1 MNCPRK
7 LFYTEGE
14 NIEMQ
19 KKKVIRETI
28 EAIVIALVLALI
40 IRTFVV
46 QAFKIPSS
54 SMEPTL
60 LIGDH
65 IMVSKFIYGVPV
77 PFSDKKIFAYKS
89 PKQGDVIV
97 FEFPGNPQECKSF
110 AGTMMKRFENIKE
123 KGDPW
128 QLVTDD
134 CKDFIKRVVAVAGDT
149 VEVRD
154 KIVYVN
160 GNPLADNRGVNV
172 DPYIYPKGGSEIRDN
187 FGPYKVSPD
196 SVFVMGDNRDRSYDS
211 RYWGSVKLSE
221 IKGKA
226 FIIYWSWD
234 GNDHWVRWRRF
245 ANIIR

>member
-1 MNCPRK
+1 
-7 LFYTEGE
+7 
-14 NIEMQ
+14 MQ

-65 IMVSKFIYGVPV
+65 LLVTKFIYGVAV
-77 PFSDKKIFAYKS
+77 PFTDRKILSFKKPKS
-89 PKQGDVIV
+89 GDVIV
-97 FEFPGNPQECKSF
+97 FEFPGNPEYCKGFSS
-110 AGTMMKRFENIKE
+110 TVVKRFENTMA
-123 KGDPW
+123 KGSAW
-128 QLVTDD
+128 QLITDD
-134 CKDFIKRVVAVAGDT
+134 CKDFIKRVVAVEGDI
-149 VEVRD
+149 VEVKD
-154 KIVYVN
+154 KNVYVN
-160 GNPLADNRGVNV
+160 GKPLENNRGVNI
-172 DPYIYPKGGSEIRDN
+172 DPAIYPRGGETRDN
-187 FGPYKVSPD
+187 FGPYTVPKE
-196 SVFVMGDNRDRSYDS
+196 SVFAMGDNRDRSFDS
-211 RYWGSVKLSE
+211 RYWGSVNLNE

-234 GNDHWVRWRRF
+234 GNEHWVRWRRF

>member
-1 MNCPRK
+1 
-7 LFYTEGE
+7 
-14 NIEMQ
+14 MQ

-28 EAIVIALVLALI
+28 EAILIALVMTFI
-40 IRTFVV
+40 IRAFVV

-65 IMVSKFIYGVPV
+65 ILVSKFIYGAPV
-77 PFSDKKIFAYKS
+77 PFTDQKIFSFKN

-97 FEFPGNPQECKSF
+97 FEFPKNPEYCKSF
-110 AGTMMKRFENIKE
+110 SSIIMKRVENTKE
-123 KGDPW
+123 KGDIW

-134 CKDFIKRVVAVAGDT
+134 CKDFIKRVVAVGGDT
-149 VEVRD
+149 IEVRD
-154 KIVYVN
+154 KKVYVN
-160 GNPLADNRGVNV
+160 DKPLEDSHGVNL
-172 DPYIYPKGGSEIRDN
+172 DPAVYPRTIEHRDN
-187 FGPYKVSPD
+187 FGPYTVPKD
-196 SVFVMGDNRDRSYDS
+196 AVFVMGDNRDRSFDS

-221 IKGKA
+221 IKGRA

-234 GNDHWVRWRRF
+234 GIEHWARWRRF

>member
-1 MNCPRK
+1 
-7 LFYTEGE
+7 
-14 NIEMQ
+14 MQ
-19 KKKVIRETI
+19 KKNVIRETI
-28 EAIVIALVLALI
+28 EAIVIALVLALV

-65 IMVSKFIYGVPV
+65 ILVSKFIYGIPV
-77 PFSDKKIFAYKS
+77 PFSDKKILSFKS

-110 AGTMMKRFENIKE
+110 SSTMEKKFENAVE
-123 KGDPW
+123 KKDVW
-128 QLVTDD
+128 RLFTDD
-134 CKDFIKRVVAVAGDT
+134 CKDFIKRVVAVGGDT
-149 VEVRD
+149 VEVRN

-160 GNPLADNRGVNV
+160 GSPLADNHGVNI
-172 DPYIYPKGGSEIRDN
+172 DPDIYPAGTEVRDN
-187 FGPYKVSPD
+187 FGPYKVPEG

-221 IKGKA
+221 IKGEA

-234 GNDHWVRWRRF
+234 GNEHWLRWRRF

>member
-1 MNCPRK
+1 
-7 LFYTEGE
+7 
-14 NIEMQ
+14 MQ

-28 EAIVIALVLALI
+28 EAIVIALILALI

-65 IMVSKFIYGVPV
+65 LLVNKFIYGVSF
-77 PFSDKKIFAYKS
+77 PFTERKVFSFKK
-89 PKQGDVIV
+89 PKPGDVIV
-97 FEFPGNPQECKSF
+97 FEFPGNPEYCKGLSN
-110 AGTMMKRFENIKE
+110 TTMKRLENTVE
-123 KGDPW
+123 KRDIW
-128 QLVTDD
+128 QLIMDD
-134 CKDFIKRVVAVAGDT
+134 CKDYIKRVVAVEGNI

-154 KIVYVN
+154 KKVYVN
-160 GNPLADNRGVNV
+160 DKPLENNSGVNIDLSV
-172 DPYIYPKGGSEIRDN
+172 YPRGLEPRDN
-187 FGPYKVSPD
+187 FGPYTVPKD
-196 SVFVMGDNRDRSYDS
+196 SVFVMGDNRDRSFDS
-211 RYWGSVKLSE
+211 RYWGSVNLNE

-234 GNDHWVRWRRF
+234 SNEHWLRWRRF

>member
-1 MNCPRK
+1 
-7 LFYTEGE
+7 
-14 NIEMQ
+14 MQ

-65 IMVSKFIYGVPV
+65 LLVNKFTYGVPL
-77 PFSDKKIFAYKS
+77 PFTDSKVFSFKK
-89 PKQGDVIV
+89 PQPGDVIV
-97 FEFPGNPQECKSF
+97 FEFPGNPEYCKGIWS
-110 AGTMMKRFENIKE
+110 TTMKRIENIAE
-123 KGDPW
+123 KKDIW
-128 QLVTDD
+128 QLIMDD
-134 CKDFIKRVVAVAGDT
+134 CKDYIKRVVAVEGNI

-154 KIVYVN
+154 KKVYVN
-160 GNPLADNRGVNV
+160 DKPLENNRGVNIDLSV
-172 DPYIYPKGGSEIRDN
+172 YPRGLEPRDN
-187 FGPYKVSPD
+187 FGPYTVPKD
-196 SVFVMGDNRDRSYDS
+196 SVFVMGDNRDRSFDS
-211 RYWGSVKLSE
+211 RYWGSVNLNE

-234 GNDHWVRWRRF
+234 SNEHWLRWRRF

>member
-1 MNCPRK
+1 
-7 LFYTEGE
+7 
-14 NIEMQ
+14 MQ

-65 IMVSKFIYGVPV
+65 LLVNKFIYGVSA
-77 PFSDKKIFAYKS
+77 PFTDRKVFRFKKPKS
-89 PKQGDVIV
+89 GDVIV
-97 FEFPGNPQECKSF
+97 FEFPENPEYCKSL
-110 AGTMMKRFENIKE
+110 ASTIVKRFENVAE
-123 KGDPW
+123 KGSAW
-128 QLVTDD
+128 QLITDD
-134 CKDFIKRVVAVAGDT
+134 CKDFIKRVVAVEGDV
-149 VEVRD
+149 VEVKD
-154 KIVYVN
+154 KKVFVN
-160 GNPLADNRGVNV
+160 NRPLENNHGVNV
-172 DPYIYPKGGSEIRDN
+172 DPSIYPPGHDQRDN
-187 FGPYKVSPD
+187 FGPYTVPKH
-196 SVFVMGDNRDRSYDS
+196 SVFAMGDNRDRSFDS
-211 RYWGSVKLSE
+211 RYWGSVNLNE

-234 GNDHWVRWRRF
+234 SDEHWVRWRRF

>member
-1 MNCPRK
+1 
-7 LFYTEGE
+7 
-14 NIEMQ
+14 MQ

-60 LIGDH
+60 LVGDH
-65 IMVSKFIYGVPV
+65 LLVNKFIYGLSV
-77 PFSDKKIFAYKS
+77 PFTDRKVFQFKK
-89 PKQGDVIV
+89 PKAGDVIV
-97 FEFPGNPQECKSF
+97 FEFPGNPGYCKGFLSVI
-110 AGTMMKRFENIKE
+110 MKRVENTKE
-123 KGDPW
+123 RKDAW
-128 QLVTDD
+128 QLITDD
-134 CKDFIKRVVAVAGDT
+134 CKDYIKRVVAVEGDT

-154 KIVYVN
+154 KVVYVN
-160 GNPLADNRGVNV
+160 GKPLANNHGVNI
-172 DPYIYPKGGSEIRDN
+172 DPHIYPRGTEVRDN
-187 FGPYKVSPD
+187 FGPYTVPND
-196 SVFVMGDNRDRSYDS
+196 SVFAMGDNRDRSSDS

-234 GNDHWVRWRRF
+234 GSEHWVRWRRF